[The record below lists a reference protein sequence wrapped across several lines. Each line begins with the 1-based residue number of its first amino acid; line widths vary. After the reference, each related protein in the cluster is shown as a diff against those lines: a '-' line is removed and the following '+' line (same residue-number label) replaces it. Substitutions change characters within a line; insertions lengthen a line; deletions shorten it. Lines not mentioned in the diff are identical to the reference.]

1 MTIPE
6 ITFSQVFDFVGTL
19 AFAISGIRLASAKK
33 FDLFGA
39 YVIGVTTAIG
49 GGTMRDLMLDLTP
62 FWMTNPFY
70 LVCSALALLWVIAFR
85 KLLVRQN
92 NTWFI
97 FDTVGLAMFTV
108 TGIEKTLT
116 ATTAAGTHF
125 PFWVAILMGTITGAG
140 GGVLR
145 DVFINEEPLI
155 FRKEIYAL
163 ACVFGGVV
171 FWACGQVGI
180 TGAVLQITTAAAV
193 IALRIVAVHYGL
205 KLPTL
210 KGEEKR

>member
-1 MTIPE
+1 MSVYFILE
-6 ITFSQVFDFVGTL
+6 MLGTL
-19 AFAISGIRLASAKK
+19 AFAISGIRLASAKR
-33 FDLFGA
+33 FDWFGA
-39 YVIGVTTAIG
+39 YVVGFTTAIG
-49 GGTMRDLMLDLTP
+49 GGTLRDVMLSMTP
-62 FWMTNPFY
+62 FWMLDSVYRVVTAVALGIVIVLGRY
-70 LVCSALALLWVIAFR
+70 LIRL
-85 KLLVRQN
+85 N
-92 NTWFI
+92 NSFFI
-97 FDTVGLAMFTV
+97 FDAIGLGLFTV
-108 TGIEKTLT
+108 VGIEKTL
-116 ATTAAGTHF
+116 AAGF
-125 PFWVAILMGTITGAG
+125 PLWVAIIMGTLTGAA

-145 DVFINEEPLI
+145 DILINEEPLI

-171 FWACGQVGI
+171 FWACEQVGI

>member
-97 FDTVGLAMFTV
+97 FDTMGLAMFTV

-125 PFWVAILMGTITGAG
+125 PFSVAILMGTITGAG

-163 ACVFGGVV
+163 ACVVGGIAYYLCYQAGMSLIMCGIICGIVV
-171 FWACGQVGI
+171 VV
-180 TGAVLQITTAAAV
+180 TRLLAVKYR
-193 IALRIVAVHYGL
+193 LR
-205 KLPTL
+205 LPII
-210 KGEEKR
+210 KGEE

>member
-1 MTIPE
+1 MTIPD
-6 ITFSQVFDFVGTL
+6 ITLVQVFDFVGTL

-49 GGTMRDLMLDLTP
+49 GGTMRDIMLGQSP
-62 FWMTNPFY
+62 FWMTNSFY
-70 LVCSALALLWVIAFR
+70 LICSAIALLWVIAFR

-92 NTWFI
+92 NTWFL
-97 FDTVGLAMFTV
+97 FDTIGLALFTV
-108 TGIEKTLT
+108 TGIEKTLA
-116 ATTAAGTHF
+116 ATTQAGEHF
-125 PFWVAILMGTITGAG
+125 PFWVAIIMGTITGAG

-163 ACVFGGVV
+163 ACVIGGIAYYIGRIADLPSVLCSIVCGVV
-171 FWACGQVGI
+171 VVLMRLL
-180 TGAVLQITTAAAV
+180 AVKYRL
-193 IALRIVAVHYGL
+193 H
-205 KLPTL
+205 LPAI
-210 KGEEKR
+210 KGDE